1 MTRSDQDH
9 ERTAERSSH
18 LEYVAFDLETTG
30 LAARRDRV
38 VEIGAVRFRRSG
50 EVTGSF
56 EQLVNPG
63 RPMPAEAQAIH
74 GISDAD
80 LAAAPPAYEVLPRFL
95 AFIGDASNTGLVAHH
110 ASFDAGFLGSE
121 LRRANHAIP
130 GHRVFDTLALARTR
144 RPELRSHR
152 LECLVSALGLGQASA
167 HRALADALC
176 VRDLWLKLDG
186 PGTPT
191 DLMVSYPIHD
201 PSESAPPPHGWK
213 ILEQAIASGQTV
225 RITYEGGTRGIS
237 PRSITPRQFL
247 QKGGATYVVAYCH
260 LDLIEK
266 SFRLDRIRQCELLTE
281 AEPAGRQC

>member
-9 ERTAERSSH
+9 ELTAASGPH

-30 LAARRDRV
+30 LTAQRDKV

-50 EVTGSF
+50 EVTDRF
-56 EQLVNPG
+56 EHLVNPG
-63 RPMPAEAQAIH
+63 RPMPADAQAIH

-80 LAAAPPAYEVLPRFL
+80 LAGAPLAHEILPRFL
-95 AFIGDASNTGLVAHH
+95 AFLRDASITGLLAHH

-121 LRRANHAIP
+121 LRRASYAIP

-152 LECLVSALGLGQASA
+152 LECLVSALGLAQASA

-186 PGTPT
+186 PGTPS
-191 DLMVSYPIHD
+191 DLLVSYPIHD
-201 PSESAPPPHGWK
+201 PSESAPPPHGWET
-213 ILEQAIASGQTV
+213 LEQAIASGKTV
-225 RITYEGGTRGIS
+225 RIIYEGGTRGIS
-237 PRSITPRQFL
+237 PRSITPLRFL

-266 SFRLDRIRQCELLTE
+266 SFRLDRIRQCELIT
-281 AEPAGRQC
+281 ATEPAGRRC